1 MLAAHQIGACIA
13 VILIGG
19 VLIYRTI
26 KKFGELQTYMKDDPV
41 FGASSFKFCG
51 QEFNYAD
58 IEGIQVKKDTSNVS
72 LETRFYAGGAC
83 SRLNYDKIIINF
95 KNGKTLQIPTIR
107 RKTLNKYLKELAK
120 HTSTGIN
127 PDDYKEPFAT
137 GYEILILTIV
147 IIWIITGFLK

>member
-13 VILIGG
+13 VILTGG

-58 IEGIQVKKDTSNVS
+58 IDGIQVKKDTANVS

-107 RKTLNKYLKELAK
+107 RKTLNKYLKALDK
-120 HTSTGIN
+120 HLN
-127 PDDYKEPFAT
+127 FNLHPEKYNEPFAT
-137 GYEILILTIV
+137 GYEV
-147 IIWIITGFLK
+147 IIFLIVLFWILKHYMH

>member
-13 VILIGG
+13 VILTGG

-58 IEGIQVKKDTSNVS
+58 IAGIQVKKDTANVS
-72 LETRFYAGGAC
+72 LETRFYTGSAC
-83 SRLNYDKIIINF
+83 SRLNYDKIILKF

-107 RKTLNKYLKELAK
+107 RKMLNKYLKALDK
-120 HTSTGIN
+120 HLN
-127 PDDYKEPFAT
+127 FNLHPEKYNEPFAT
-137 GYEILILTIV
+137 GYEV
-147 IIWIITGFLK
+147 IIFLIVLFWILKHYMH